1 MQTKGSWRDIT
12 KWLWTRERFLL
23 LGGNLYRRTGG
34 FGSSVEIRG
43 GGQAPLTLTGSE
55 FRKVRFFRRPKTYL
69 NAGDYGILIPSLF
82 RFGNAVEQI
91 VNAVLAAEHFGAC
104 QVIFGSVGLFP
115 RKRVELASTITLVPA
130 NPIRGF
136 NRKTPEFVWRSDCFV
151 AGRPFPEWGATAQT
165 LVGAPMGESMREN
178 VEPLNPR
185 EETLVIHVRSGDI
198 FSTLPHSD
206 YGQPP
211 LSFYITILQSRFW
224 QGVRIVAE
232 DDVNPVVGR
241 IQEWCEAAELPCEV
255 VGENFV
261 DAVREIAQADH
272 LVTSRGTFVPAI
284 LLLFSKK
291 KTIYGFSREPVSFC
305 EDPLLTVRRIVD
317 VDGEYVNKVLAGN
330 WRNDAKQRELMVSYP
345 ESSLTWLAN

>member
-1 MQTKGSWRDIT
+1 MPSKVFWRDLT
-12 KWLWTRERFLL
+12 QWFWTREVFLL
-23 LGGNLYRRTGG
+23 LCGKLYRRTGD
-34 FGSSVEIRG
+34 FSSSVEIMG

-55 FRKVRFFRRPKTYL
+55 FRKVPFFRSPKTHL
-69 NAGDYGILIPSLF
+69 NEGDYGILIPSLF

-91 VNAVLAAEHFGAC
+91 VNAVLAAEHSRAR
-104 QVIFGSVGLFP
+104 QVIFGPVGLFP
-115 RKRVELASTITLVPA
+115 RKPVELASTITLVPA
-130 NPIRGF
+130 NPIGGF
-136 NRKTPEFVWRSDCFV
+136 RRKTPEFVWRSDCFV
-151 AGRPFPEWGATAQT
+151 AGRSFPEWGTTVQALIAVP
-165 LVGAPMGESMREN
+165 LGESMREN
-178 VEPLNPR
+178 LEPLNPR
-185 EETLVIHVRSGDI
+185 EQTLVIHVRSGDI
-198 FSTLPHSD
+198 FSKLPHSD

-211 LSFYITILQSRFW
+211 LSFYITVLQSRSW
-224 QGVRIVAE
+224 QGVRVVAE
-232 DDVNPVVGR
+232 DDLNPVVGR
-241 IQEWCEAAELPCEV
+241 IRDWCEGAELPCEV

-345 ESSLTWLAN
+345 ESSLTWLVN